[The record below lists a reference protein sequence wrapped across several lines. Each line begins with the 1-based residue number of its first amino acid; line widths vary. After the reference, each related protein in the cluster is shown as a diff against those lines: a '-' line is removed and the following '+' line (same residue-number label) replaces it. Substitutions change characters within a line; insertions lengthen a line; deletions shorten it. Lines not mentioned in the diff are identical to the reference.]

1 MIAAAWYSFMLL
13 LGIGAEPPPS
23 GPAIQEAQ
31 LEFNASEL
39 QHCLELQVYV
49 RSMIDSTLAPPPFAL
64 ALWADGKRMC
74 EQGMVHGG
82 ISQLRMAARVLR
94 TNAMGPV
101 SGVP

>member
-1 MIAAAWYSFMLL
+1 MIADALFSLMLL
-13 LGIGAEPPPS
+13 LGIAADPPPS
-23 GPAIQEAQ
+23 GPAIHRAQ

-49 RSMIDSTLAPPPFAL
+49 RTMIDSTLAPPPFAL

-82 ISQLRMAARVLR
+82 ISQLRMAAKVLR
-94 TNAMGPV
+94 TSAMGPV
-101 SGVP
+101 VGVP